1 MLRRRLITVCLLL
14 PLSMAVMASP
24 LLSEGVGERLS
35 IAPLTTSHWHQN
47 APYNGLCPVVA
58 DGNLK
63 TAAGCVAIAAAQI
76 IYYWRDH
83 NPATTTYDTP
93 TYPYGKAPVTY
104 SVPAGTPYEWE
115 LMKDSYTDDDSE
127 ASRDAVAR
135 LVYVIG
141 TSAWLSY
148 GATTGG
154 SIYDVIN
161 PLVSQFQ
168 MTAQYATKNVFSQE
182 EWEELLYQELAN
194 GRPVLY
200 AGTKNG
206 SGHAVV
212 IDGYDAT
219 RRLFH
224 FNFGWGGDEDGYY
237 TVDDATGMDGYSQ
250 SQKCVYGILPKSIA
264 EDTAMRPATKRQD
277 QALRL
282 SHSGDGCLQVES
294 TEDVAV
300 TICRMDGQVVSRFQ
314 VSGREEVRLPRG
326 LYVINGQKW
335 LQ

>member
-1 MLRRRLITVCLLL
+1 MTRHSLTIVAMMLSVWAAVT
-14 PLSMAVMASP
+14 PLTIQAEES
-24 LLSEGVGERLS
+24 GERLS
-35 IAPLTTSHWHQN
+35 IVPLTSSHWHQK

-76 IYYWRDH
+76 VYYWRDH
-83 NPATTTYDTP
+83 NPAATAYDTP
-93 TYPYGKAPVTY
+93 TYSSGKAPVTY

-115 LMKDSYTDDDSE
+115 LMKDAYTSEDSE
-127 ASRDAVAR
+127 ESCNAVAR
-135 LVYVIG
+135 LVYIIG
-141 TSAWLSY
+141 TSSWLTY

-161 PLVSQFQ
+161 PLGSQFQ
-168 MTAQYATKNVFSQE
+168 MTAQYAIKKNYSQT
-182 EWEELLYQELAN
+182 EWEDLLYNELAQ

-200 AGTKNG
+200 AGTKGNT
-206 SGHAVV
+206 GHAVV
-212 IDGYDAT
+212 IDGYDAAS
-219 RRLFH
+219 RLFH

-237 TVDDATGMDGYSQ
+237 TVDDLTGMDGYSE

-264 EDTAMRPATKRQD
+264 DDTAFRPATQS
-277 QALRL
+277 QRL
-282 SHSGDGCLQVES
+282 SLSHLGNDRLLVES
-294 TEDVAV
+294 AEEVAV
-300 TICRMDGQVVSRFQ
+300 NICRMDGRVVARLL
-314 VSGREEVRLPRG
+314 VNGREEVSLPRG

>member
-115 LMKDSYTDDDSE
+115 LMKDSYTVDDSE

-224 FNFGWGGDEDGYY
+224 FNSDG
-237 TVDDATGMDGYSQ
+237 VATRMATIRWTMPRAWTAIAKARSA
-250 SQKCVYGILPKSIA
+250 SMASCPKVSLKTRRCV
-264 EDTAMRPATKRQD
+264 
-277 QALRL
+277 
-282 SHSGDGCLQVES
+282 LQ
-294 TEDVAV
+294 
-300 TICRMDGQVVSRFQ
+300 Q
-314 VSGREEVRLPRG
+314 SGRTRRCACRTVATAVCRWSQPRTWLSPSAAWTARWCQDSMSAGAKRLDFPG
-326 LYVINGQKW
+326 DSM
-335 LQ
+335 

>member
-1 MLRRRLITVCLLL
+1 MLRLRLITVCLAL
-14 PLSMAVMASP
+14 PLWIAAMASP
-24 LLSEGVGERLS
+24 LQSGGEGERLS

-76 IYYWRDH
+76 IYYWRNY

-127 ASRDAVAR
+127 ASREAVAR

-141 TSAWLSY
+141 TSSWLNY

-161 PLVSQFQ
+161 PLGSQFQ
-168 MTAQYATKNVFSQE
+168 MTAQYATKNSFSQD
-182 EWEELLYQELAN
+182 EWEKLLYNELVN
-194 GRPVLY
+194 GHPVLY
-200 AGTKNG
+200 AGQKG
-206 SGHAVV
+206 SNGHAVV
-212 IDGYDAT
+212 IDGYDAV

-237 TVDDATGMDGYSQ
+237 TVDDATGMDGYCER
-250 SQKCVYGILPKSIA
+250 QKCVYGIIPKSIA
-264 EDTAMRPATKRQD
+264 DNTAIRPAKNLS
-277 QALRL
+277 LRL
-282 SHSGDGCLQVES
+282 LHSGDGCLLLES
-294 TEDVAV
+294 DEEVAV
-300 TICRMDGQVVSRFQ
+300 TICRMDGRVVTRLQVNGQAEVS
-314 VSGREEVRLPRG
+314 LPRG

>member
-1 MLRRRLITVCLLL
+1 MITVCLLL
-14 PLSMAVMASP
+14 PLWVAGMALPFQSGG
-24 LLSEGVGERLS
+24 EGERLS
-35 IAPLTTSHWHQN
+35 IAPLTTSHWHQK
-47 APYNGLCPVVA
+47 APYNGLCPVVV

-63 TAAGCVAIAAAQI
+63 TDAGCVAIAAAQI
-76 IYYWRDH
+76 IYYWRDY
-83 NPATTTYDTP
+83 NPAATAYDTP

-115 LMKDSYTDDDSE
+115 LMKDSYTDDDPE

-141 TSAWLSY
+141 TSAWLTY
-148 GATTGG
+148 GASTGG

-161 PLVSQFQ
+161 PLGSQFQ
-168 MTAQYATKNVFSQE
+168 MTAQSAVKKNFSQQD
-182 EWEELLYQELAN
+182 WETLIYQELEK

-200 AGTKNG
+200 AGRKGGN
-206 SGHAVV
+206 GHAVV

-237 TVDDATGMDGYSQ
+237 TVDDTTGMDGFSTEQ
-250 SQKCVYGILPKSIA
+250 HCIYGIMPKSIA
-264 EDTAMRPATKRQD
+264 DDTAIRPVKNLS
-277 QALRL
+277 LRL
-282 SHSGDGCLQVES
+282 SRNGDGSLLVES
-294 TEDVAV
+294 DEDVAV
-300 TICRMDGQVVSRFQ
+300 TICRMDGRVVTRLQVCGRSEVS
-314 VSGREEVRLPRG
+314 LPRG